1 LKRKNDLEKTQ
12 NKQHKSLIKENTEM
26 EFIIA
31 KCGYRCDLCP
41 AYEANL
47 KSDNDKKKMCEA
59 WSKYLG
65 SNVEAD
71 MISICQGC
79 LKGDGDPDC
88 VVRKCAQEKN
98 QANCAYC
105 DDFDC
110 DKLKSKMDLV
120 AKSVKDPDNIPKDD
134 YDRYIGPFL
143 GRKHLLE
150 IRKSLKNQ

>member
-1 LKRKNDLEKTQ
+1 MKPTI
-12 NKQHKSLIKENTEM
+12 S
-26 EFIIA
+26 

-41 AYEANL
+41 VFEPNFKL
-47 KSDNDKKKMCEA
+47 DPDKQKMCDA
-59 WSKYLG
+59 WTKYLG
-65 SNVEAD
+65 GSVEPDA
-71 MISICQGC
+71 IEICQGC
-79 LKGDGDPDC
+79 QKGGGDPNC
-88 VVRKCAQEKN
+88 VVRKCAQEKK

-120 AKSVKDPDNIPKDD
+120 ANSIKEPDNVPKKD

-150 IRKSLKNQ
+150 IRKSIKKQK